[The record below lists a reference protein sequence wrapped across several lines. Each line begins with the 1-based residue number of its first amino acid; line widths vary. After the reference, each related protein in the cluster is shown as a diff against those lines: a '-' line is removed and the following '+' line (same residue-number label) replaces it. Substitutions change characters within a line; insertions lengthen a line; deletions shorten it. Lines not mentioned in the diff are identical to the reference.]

1 MVALLLSEGLFVPL
15 NSQEIIHN
23 PDKDHDIIMSS
34 AAFAVEET
42 TYTSDNT
49 KRKRRRRR
57 SNAARRRQQ
66 RQRQRRSR
74 PRLSLHRAQTSQRDE
89 KYDEYYESSL
99 RERWVDVILS
109 SSSIQT
115 TTANNAIVRP
125 LNRDEWR
132 YLYETEMLVDKL
144 LGWHDDD
151 DDDDEHVHND
161 VSSLCEEYNRQNNND
176 KTTTV
181 HRLSVSNRGSEL
193 FVTNAMIISIVTV
206 SSVMVVLVRKLFV
219 STRIIQD
226 MVSSISTFITVQ
238 QSSNIIPSSISA
250 MQTTLRGYALHI
262 QALWGSRSYLL
273 RHFDR
278 IRLVPLLLRLLRKCI
293 ILEAWRHVWVMTYKV
308 TIKIHKSVTVQN
320 VKLLYTKVCPGWIRR
335 GLRNMCQGM
344 IQSHI
349 TGAVGGLIVMG
360 GGGGGGSTTID
371 SIIWP
376 SSSVSGDGGGNG
388 DGSSSSSSSS
398 SSSIDDIITAA
409 STTTNMLEDSS
420 SSVVDECVNAIQQSV
435 SEVIDSVAEEVLA
448 ESTI

>member
-1 MVALLLSEGLFVPL
+1 
-15 NSQEIIHN
+15 
-23 PDKDHDIIMSS
+23 MSS
-34 AAFAVEET
+34 AASAVEET
-42 TYTSDNT
+42 TYTNDNIT
-49 KRKRRRRR
+49 MRKRRRRR

-74 PRLSLHRAQTSQRDE
+74 PRLSLHRAQTSC
-89 KYDEYYESSL
+89 DEYYESSL

-115 TTANNAIVRP
+115 TANNAIVRP

-132 YLYETEMLVDKL
+132 YLYETEILVDKL
-144 LGWHDDD
+144 LGWHDDDD

-161 VSSLCEEYNRQNNND
+161 VSSLCEEYNRQNYN
-176 KTTTV
+176 KTTTM
-181 HRLSVSNRGSEL
+181 HRLLVSNRGSEL
-193 FVTNAMIISIVTV
+193 FVANAMIISIVTV
-206 SSVMVVLVRKLFV
+206 SSVMVVLVRKFFA

-226 MVSSISTFITVQ
+226 MVSSISTFIAVQ

-360 GGGGGGSTTID
+360 GGGSTTID
-371 SIIWP
+371 SIIW
-376 SSSVSGDGGGNG
+376 SSSTVSGDGGGNG
-388 DGSSSSSSSS
+388 DGSSSS

-448 ESTI
+448 ESI

>member
-1 MVALLLSEGLFVPL
+1 
-15 NSQEIIHN
+15 
-23 PDKDHDIIMSS
+23 MSS
-34 AAFAVEET
+34 AASAVEET
-42 TYTSDNT
+42 AYTNDNT

-57 SNAARRRQQ
+57 SNAARRR

-74 PRLSLHRAQTSQRDE
+74 PRLSLHRTRSRRNE
-89 KYDEYYESSL
+89 NYDEYYESPL
-99 RERWVDVILS
+99 RERWVDVIS
-109 SSSIQT
+109 SSSSSTRT
-115 TTANNAIVRP
+115 TTAANNANVRP

-132 YLYETEMLVDKL
+132 YLYETEILVDKL

-151 DDDDEHVHND
+151 DDDDDDDHDD

-176 KTTTV
+176 KTTTTT
-181 HRLSVSNRGSEL
+181 HRLLVSNRGSEL
-193 FVTNAMIISIVTV
+193 FVANAMIISIVTV
-206 SSVMVVLVRKLFV
+206 SSVMVVLVRKFFV

-226 MVSSISTFITVQ
+226 MVSSISTFITLQ
-238 QSSNIIPSSISA
+238 QSSNSIIPSSISA

-262 QALWGSRSYLL
+262 RALWGSRSYLL

-278 IRLVPLLLRLLRKCI
+278 VRLVPLLLRLLRKCI
-293 ILEAWRHVWVMTYKV
+293 ILEAWRHIWVMSYKV
-308 TIKIHKSVTVQN
+308 TIKVHKSVTVQN

-360 GGGGGGSTTID
+360 GGGGGGGSTTTTID

-376 SSSVSGDGGGNG
+376 SSTVSGDGGGNG
-388 DGSSSSSSSS
+388 DGSSISST
-398 SSSIDDIITAA
+398 IDDIFTAT
-409 STTTNMLEDSS
+409 TTTNMLEDSS

-435 SEVIDSVAEEVLA
+435 VISEVIDSVAEEVLA
-448 ESTI
+448 ESI

>member
-1 MVALLLSEGLFVPL
+1 
-15 NSQEIIHN
+15 
-23 PDKDHDIIMSS
+23 MSS
-34 AAFAVEET
+34 AASAVEET
-42 TYTSDNT
+42 TYTNDNIT
-49 KRKRRRRR
+49 MRKRRRRR

-74 PRLSLHRAQTSQRDE
+74 PRLSLHRAQTSC
-89 KYDEYYESSL
+89 DEYYESSL

-115 TTANNAIVRP
+115 TANNAIVRP

-132 YLYETEMLVDKL
+132 YLYETEILVDKL
-144 LGWHDDD
+144 LGWHDDDDDD

-161 VSSLCEEYNRQNNND
+161 VSSLCEEYNRQNYN
-176 KTTTV
+176 KTTTM
-181 HRLSVSNRGSEL
+181 HRLLVSNRGSEL
-193 FVTNAMIISIVTV
+193 FVANAMIISIVTV
-206 SSVMVVLVRKLFV
+206 SSVMVVLVRKFFA

-226 MVSSISTFITVQ
+226 MVSSISTFIAVQ

-360 GGGGGGSTTID
+360 GGGSTTID
-371 SIIWP
+371 SIIW
-376 SSSVSGDGGGNG
+376 SSSTVSGDGGGNG
-388 DGSSSSSSSS
+388 DGSSSSS

-448 ESTI
+448 ESI

>member
-1 MVALLLSEGLFVPL
+1 
-15 NSQEIIHN
+15 
-23 PDKDHDIIMSS
+23 MSS
-34 AAFAVEET
+34 AASAVEET
-42 TYTSDNT
+42 TYTNDNIT
-49 KRKRRRRR
+49 MRKRRRRR

-74 PRLSLHRAQTSQRDE
+74 PRLSLHRAQTSQRDQNC
-89 KYDEYYESSL
+89 DEYYESSL

-115 TTANNAIVRP
+115 TANNAIVRP

-132 YLYETEMLVDKL
+132 YLYETEILVDKL
-144 LGWHDDD
+144 LGWHDDDDD

-161 VSSLCEEYNRQNNND
+161 VSSLCEEYNRQNYN
-176 KTTTV
+176 KTTTM
-181 HRLSVSNRGSEL
+181 HRLLVSNRGSEL
-193 FVTNAMIISIVTV
+193 FVANAMIISIVTV
-206 SSVMVVLVRKLFV
+206 SSVMVVLVRKFFA

-226 MVSSISTFITVQ
+226 MVSSISTFIAVQ

-360 GGGGGGSTTID
+360 GGGSTTID
-371 SIIWP
+371 SIIW
-376 SSSVSGDGGGNG
+376 SSSTVSGDGGGNG
-388 DGSSSSSSSS
+388 DGSSSIT
-398 SSSIDDIITAA
+398 IDDIITAT
-409 STTTNMLEDSS
+409 TTTNMLEGSS
-420 SSVVDECVNAIQQSV
+420 SSVVDECVIAIQQSV

-448 ESTI
+448 ESIKL